1 MAPLMDHHGET
12 CYFVGA
18 QIDISVLLEGGRGLE
33 SFKELLQQDAHKLEG
48 HALSHKPSLKLLREL
63 SGLLND
69 EELEVVS
76 HRDGRRNSVDSSAS
90 TAHTPT
96 RSGQTPTRSGT
107 NSNRRFVGMDEP
119 TGDIWPPTAFG
130 PSGRLPGVYQNVR
143 STSFYFELA
152 SNADNSTCSSDH
164 THPCASSSPPLLS
177 ASQAYPSPSS
187 WTASGAPNMSVMAS

>member
-12 CYFVGA
+12 CYYIGA

-48 HALSHKPSLKLLREL
+48 HPIHHKPSLKLLREL

-76 HRDGRRNSVDSSAS
+76 RREGRRNSVDSSAS
-90 TAHTPT
+90 TCHTPT
-96 RSGQTPTRSGT
+96 RSST
-107 NSNRRFVGMDEP
+107 NAQRRFVGMDEP

-143 STSFYFELA
+143 STCVLFETA
-152 SNADNSTCSSDH
+152 SNANNSTYSSDPI
-164 THPCASSSPPLLS
+164 HPYVSSLPPPHS
-177 ASQAYPSPSS
+177 ASQACPNPSS
-187 WTASGAPNMSVMAS
+187 WTASAVLNTSAMVS